1 MTKGTCNF
9 GDGEQKGEV
18 VCTGAVVCELQVP
31 AHHLAV
37 RVSRRVREHTATFAV
52 GIVVVVVVATGR
64 GESRAPSACCAVALA
79 PRSPIRGARLL
90 DCLPQGRR
98 RHAFCFW
105 FCFRVFCEDRLW
117 KYGQPEVLV
126 FHQYSQEAKLEEWIP
141 AWIVNSRR
149 RETLRSHASS
159 KLRVLFIF
167 SVKLSQCT
175 SIIP

>member
-37 RVSRRVREHTATFAV
+37 RVSRRVCEHTATFAV
-52 GIVVVVVVATGR
+52 GIVIVVVATGR
-64 GESRAPSACCAVALA
+64 GEWRAPSAYCAVALA

-98 RHAFCFW
+98 
-105 FCFRVFCEDRLW
+105 
-117 KYGQPEVLV
+117 
-126 FHQYSQEAKLEEWIP
+126 
-141 AWIVNSRR
+141 
-149 RETLRSHASS
+149 
-159 KLRVLFIF
+159 
-167 SVKLSQCT
+167 
-175 SIIP
+175 